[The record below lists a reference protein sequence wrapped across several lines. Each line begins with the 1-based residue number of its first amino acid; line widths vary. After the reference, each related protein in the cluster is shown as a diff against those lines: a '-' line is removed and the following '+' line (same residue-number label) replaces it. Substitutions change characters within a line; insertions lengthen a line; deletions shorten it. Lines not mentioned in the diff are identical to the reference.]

1 MRRFVLLTLLAALL
15 CQGPAKKGTVE
26 LPVLMYHHISKDASR
41 SCDYVVTPELLEGDL
56 AWLSE
61 RGCTAVSAQELID
74 YCAGRGTLPER
85 PVLITFD
92 DGQLSVLEYALPLL
106 EKYDMCAVAAV
117 VGSLCDREAGLSWR
131 SPEYSYMDWD
141 EVAQLSA
148 SGVFE
153 IAAHSQAMH
162 EEAYP
167 RRGCLPK
174 PGEGEADYR
183 RALSEDL
190 EAVER
195 SIEAASG
202 ARPTAFAWPY
212 GFHCEAGREL
222 LAERGYRLAL
232 TCEERVNT
240 LTGRPEEL
248 MELARFNRPA
258 SEPRGSGVARLG
270 IAA

>member
-1 MRRFVLLTLLAALL
+1 MRKIVFLLLLALL
-15 CQGPAKKGTVE
+15 CPAQAAAGEPVR
-26 LPVLMYHHISKDASR
+26 LPVIMYHHISKDASR
-41 SCDYVVTPELLEGDL
+41 AGDYVVTPELLEGDL
-56 AWLSE
+56 RWLSE
-61 RGCTAVSAQELID
+61 HGYTAVSTAELID
-74 YCAGRGTLPER
+74 YCAGRGGLPEQ
-85 PVLITFD
+85 PVLLTFD

-106 EKYDMCAVAAV
+106 EKYDMCAVAAL
-117 VGSLCDREAGLSWR
+117 VGSLCDREAELSYR
-131 SPEYSYMDWD
+131 SPEYSYLNWA
-141 EVAQLSA
+141 EAAELAA

-153 IAAHSQAMH
+153 LAAHTQAMH

-202 ARPTAFAWPY
+202 ARPLVFAYPY
-212 GFHCEAGREL
+212 GFHCEAAEAL
-222 LAERGYRLAL
+222 LRERGYALSL

-240 LTGRPEEL
+240 LTGEPEEL
-248 MELARFNRPA
+248 FGLARFNRPA
-258 SEPRGSGVARLG
+258 QEGREAFFARLG
-270 IAA
+270 M